1 MRICHV
7 TSHLPPDQAAN
18 SLLPLHLGRWARE
31 AGDSPF
37 YVAHPPR
44 SLVAAAG
51 DLAEVERALP
61 GPVTWIGPRTRGR
74 RVPVITQFSSF
85 VEVARIRGAVRDA
98 LASADVV
105 HVHSN
110 GLLPETAGLIASR
123 MGKPVVLTLYGT
135 EIWHYSPRRFG
146 VDLFTRMY
154 RAASH
159 VTFYSGFLRDR
170 AVELGLSR
178 DHLTVVYPPVAGY
191 FEKRD
196 EAQRLAAR
204 ADLGLHE
211 SRILVNVKRLHP
223 LAGQRRLVDAM
234 PEVLRAHSDTR
245 LVICGTGPLHDELLA
260 RAEELGVAG
269 RVTLTG
275 LVDNRTIAR
284 YQAAADLFVLPS
296 ELEALPT
303 VAVEALACG
312 TPVVSTDN
320 PGGVELARLFGG
332 DVRVVR
338 RSEPGELAA
347 AIVEFLSNVRRTRAS
362 TDDVLAREFSPAVTA
377 SRYAAIYR
385 EVQRDQARFAGGV
398 GLDAEDESRI

>member
-18 SLLPLHLGRWARE
+18 ALLPVHLGQWARE
-31 AGDSPF
+31 AGDSVT

-44 SLVAAAG
+44 SLGGVRPQSLG
-51 DLAEVERALP
+51 GAEQGLP
-61 GPVTWIGPRTRGR
+61 GPVTWIEPRTRGR

-98 LASADVV
+98 LAGADVV

-110 GLLPETAGLIASR
+110 GLLPEAAGLIAAR

-135 EIWHYSPRRFG
+135 EIWHYAPRRLG
-146 VDLFTRMY
+146 VDLFTRLY
-154 RAASH
+154 RASSH

-178 DHLTVVYPPVAGY
+178 EHLSVIYPPVAGY
-191 FEKRD
+191 FEKHS
-196 EAQRLAAR
+196 EAERLAVR
-204 ADLGLHE
+204 ADLGLRE
-211 SRILVNVKRLHP
+211 SKILVNVKRLHP
-223 LAGQRRLVDAM
+223 LAGQRRLLDAM
-234 PEVLRAHSDTR
+234 PDVLRAHPDTR

-260 RAEELGVAG
+260 RAAELGIA
-269 RVTLTG
+269 RELTLTG
-275 LVDNRTIAR
+275 LVDNRTVAR
-284 YQAAADLFVLPS
+284 YQEAADLFVLPS

-312 TPVVSTDN
+312 TPVISTDN
-320 PGGVELARLFGG
+320 PGGIELGRLFGD

-347 AIVEFLSNVRRTRAS
+347 AILEFLRNPRRTRPTS
-362 TDDVLAREFSPAVTA
+362 DDVLAREFSTSVAA

-385 EVQRDQARFAGGV
+385 DVLQ
-398 GLDAEDESRI
+398 